1 MRIILLHSNKLFSF
15 IFREFFEI
23 NKFMK
28 HRYRHDLHKDQQLT
42 TLLKSTGTR
51 CGSEVRTDTEKRKQ
65 IFKRP
70 CWPGELLHFYQR
82 FGAAVR
88 PGQYNNVTGYWHNI
102 KTSKKPQEEDMTHFQ
117 SIRI

>member
-1 MRIILLHSNKLFSF
+1 MRISLLHSNKLISF

-28 HRYRHDLHKDQQLT
+28 HRYRYDLHKDQQLT

-51 CGSEVRTDTEKRKQ
+51 YGSEVRTDMGKCKR
-65 IFKRP
+65 ILKRP
-70 CWPGELLHFYQR
+70 SLPGELMHFYQR
-82 FGAAVR
+82 FDAAVR
-88 PGQYNNVTGYWHNI
+88 PGQYNNVTGYWPNI
-102 KTSKKPQEEDMTHFQ
+102 KTSKKPINLTHFQ